1 MPIMYPDTIL
11 DSDDV
16 VMNKMDKIPVFMEL
30 VIYQRDRQE
39 ANKYIYVIYNQ
50 GYRLYIKWSQN

>member
-1 MPIMYPDTIL
+1 MPLMYPDTIL

-30 VIYQRDRQE
+30 IIY
-39 ANKYIYVIYNQ
+39 
-50 GYRLYIKWSQN
+50 